1 MLPSN
6 RYFILFIYF
15 LLTVSFKGA
24 AAKQKSCFKNV
35 DIGFVMD
42 ASDSTTPQE
51 YKNQKELVQQLFSY
65 YDISREDTR
74 AGVVVYSSNAF
85 TIVGLN
91 SYKDSSVF
99 RRAVNALPRI
109 GGGNRKDKALVTARR
124 MFKAKRPQNLAGA
137 EKPSQ
142 LLVFIT
148 KGAQSTASDV
158 LPLERAVHPL
168 RKHGVRVVV
177 VGIGQKVVYRELRK
191 IAQDSKDIYLAPSLS
206 DVDKVSHDLMKVICK
221 VNYPPP

>member
-1 MLPSN
+1 
-6 RYFILFIYF
+6 
-15 LLTVSFKGA
+15 
-24 AAKQKSCFKNV
+24 
-35 DIGFVMD
+35 MD

-51 YKNQKELVQQLFSY
+51 YQNQKELVQQLFSY

-124 MFKAKRPQNLAGA
+124 MFKAKRPKNLAGA

-191 IAQDSKDIYLAPSLS
+191 IAQDSKDIYLASSLS